1 MLKGRSKNRIL
12 NVDAHSVSVGDGK
25 WDDSGIYQPGAGDR
39 AAAVAPNDKP
49 VAEAAPD
56 DGADKSY
63 KSDESYN
70 VTGGGA
76 KPAMVVSAAGGE
88 AKPAAGSKVDESR
101 EVKKPT
107 YEELFRA
114 TNPAPRDPAEDEK
127 LLRRQRNRVL
137 ISGIG
142 DGISAM
148 SNLFF
153 TSKYAP
159 NVEQPARLSE
169 GVQKRWDDMM
179 ARYNR
184 ERDAYNA
191 GLRRA
196 QDKDTESE
204 RWDRQWRLQLEGLR
218 NKKAAADATDAA
230 RKAEL
235 ERKKAR
241 DAQDQRNKEAD
252 LAEKKR
258 HNKESEKLG
267 RHRISVSGGGKYS
280 INFLGKEY
288 KNEAEYK
295 AAVQRYVKDNPY
307 TEQTSTDG
315 KTTSNNGGI
324 NPKKERRSNNGD
336 KEEVFKSIDELAGE
350 AEAHYARK
358 KAEEAEMRAP
368 HRVKAD
374 AAKKEAAPY
383 VK

>member
-25 WDDSGIYQPGAGDR
+25 WDDNGIYQPGAGDR

-56 DGADKSY
+56 DKADESYKSDKSY
-63 KSDESYN
+63 KA
-70 VTGGGA
+70 TGGEA

-114 TNPAPRDPAEDEK
+114 TNPAPRAPAEDEK

-196 QDKDTESE
+196 QDKDTEAE

-218 NKKAAADATDAA
+218 NKKAAADAADAD

-267 RHRISVSGGGKYS
+267 RHRISVSGGSRYYGTL
-280 INFLGKEY
+280 LGKAY
-288 KNEAEYK
+288 
-295 AAVQRYVKDNPY
+295 
-307 TEQTSTDG
+307 
-315 KTTSNNGGI
+315 
-324 NPKKERRSNNGD
+324 ER
-336 KEEVFKSIDELAGE
+336 
-350 AEAHYARK
+350 
-358 KAEEAEMRAP
+358 
-368 HRVKAD
+368 KAD
-374 AAKKEAAPY
+374 YDEAVFREAQARGIATRGVVEGSFGKDDREYDLKVAEIASDIHADEERKRAERAAHNGKLEDPAAGSNGNNAGGQTLRRNSQ
-383 VK
+383 